1 MSEQKM
7 ITPPGV
13 GETGIIEQE
22 FTLAG
27 TRALVTGASRDIG
40 ADIALSFLAEGIDV
54 LGVHRDPGKK
64 RKANTTRDTADL
76 LPGNFNL
83 FVADITT
90 EEGLGE
96 ISSSLGDEPLDFLV
110 LSASGKTRE
119 INVTAAKN
127 LVDLSV
133 PRMKK
138 GSAIV
143 LMQSVPGHFAASLEN
158 SPDEVEFYR
167 TTAQAKREGED
178 VLRKRIIELEE
189 QGIKVFVIC
198 PPIVPDTNNMTIFMG
213 KDDTV
218 KAKHAAVSDKLGLP
232 HEIPSE
238 MVGKKVVEILKNKD
252 TLPSGYTEFFTDGT
266 IDARTAL
273 ERVYDAPRIYV
284 DTAVRV
290 EDTKD
295 VRRGIS
301 RSYVSDEQ
309 TRRTDEPLHFVDRIV
324 QEDDGNFTGIFT
336 PRPNHATG
344 HFKPESNLGTVLAGH
359 KQIRSAVETVQAL
372 FTQGVLEKPYSSLS
386 LQELENVKFLKVI
399 PADGTAQ
406 IAIHTAN
413 IQMLEDGKVSCSIM
427 IKDENGETL
436 TSIDK
441 MVLQDVP
448 VLRDQLLPD
457 QLIEGMAQATGIT
470 ALDFDGSRFP
480 LFKGIRHA
488 IFRPDL
494 LPGTGD
500 GLVFASHVTP
510 DARKGF
516 NKFEAYSGVALKSG
530 ELVGAVEGVEVMV
543 FPMRSSS
550 RLEK

>member
-1 MSEQKM
+1 MSEQPI
-7 ITPPGV
+7 ITPPGI
-13 GETGIIEQE
+13 GETGIIEHE

-40 ADIALSFLAEGIDV
+40 AAIALSFVAEGIDV

-64 RKANTTRDTADL
+64 RRANTTRDAAEMMQGSL
-76 LPGNFNL
+76 NL

-90 EEGLGE
+90 KEGLGE
-96 ISSSLGDEPLDFLV
+96 ISTSLGDEPLDFLV

-119 INVTAAKN
+119 INVTAAQN
-127 LVDLSV
+127 LIDLSV
-133 PRMKK
+133 SKMKK

-143 LMQSVPGHFAASLEN
+143 LLQSVPGHFAASLKN
-158 SPDEVEFYR
+158 SPDEVEFYHPV
-167 TTAQAKREGED
+167 AKAKREGED
-178 VLRKRIIELEE
+178 ALRYRISELEE

-213 KDDTV
+213 KDNTV
-218 KAKHAAVSDKLGLP
+218 EAKHAAISDKLGLP

-238 MVGKKVVEILKNKD
+238 MVGKKIVELLKNKD
-252 TLPSGYTEFFTDGT
+252 SLPTGYTEFFAEGT

-301 RSYVSDEQ
+301 RSIVSDEQ

-336 PRPNHATG
+336 PRPDHATG
-344 HFKPESNLGTVLAGH
+344 HFKQESNLGTVLAGH

-372 FTQGVLEKPYSSLS
+372 FTQGALERAYPSLA
-386 LQELENVKFLKVI
+386 LQELENVKFQKVI
-399 PADGTAQ
+399 PADGTTRISIQ
-406 IAIHTAN
+406 TQN
-413 IQMLEDGKVSCSIM
+413 IQMLEDRKVSCSIL
-427 IKDENGETL
+427 IRDGNGETL

-457 QLIEGMAQATGIT
+457 QLIEAMAQATGVT

-516 NKFEAYSGVALKSG
+516 NKFEAYSAVALQSG
-530 ELVGAVEGVEVMV
+530 ELIGAVEGVEVMV